1 MALLDVVER
10 VKSLPIRDAISKP
23 LASAQSNL
31 RQHKIVPL
39 VVGGCVAV
47 VLCLLAILMI
57 TRHETGQ
64 KSVPM
69 QKTVQLDT
77 KRAITIPPE
86 ELFLPDEPDFLPTVI
101 FEREPRKWNAEDA
114 LPFWTNPLENNPGQ
128 WQDDIKSVVD
138 GIMERVP

>member
-1 MALLDVVER
+1 MALLDIVER
-10 VKSLPIRDAISKP
+10 IKRLAVRDAISKP
-23 LASAQSNL
+23 LASAQGGL
-31 RQHKIVPL
+31 RQRKIVPL

-64 KSVPM
+64 KPVTM
-69 QKTVQLDT
+69 QKTVPLDT
-77 KRAITIPPE
+77 RRAITIPPE

-101 FEREPRKWNAEDA
+101 LEREPHKWSAEDA